1 MNIDN
6 NGKVGY
12 LSRDTSNLYNV
23 KPLTKDENQELFIQ
37 WHDNN
42 DESARDKIILGNI
55 LPLNEKKSIIL
66 YKIYNNQP

>member
-12 LSRDTSNLYNV
+12 LSRDTSNLYNI

-37 WHDNN
+37 
-42 DESARDKIILGNI
+42 
-55 LPLNEKKSIIL
+55 
-66 YKIYNNQP
+66 